1 MRTLSWRLAA
11 VLAVAAALLVGPFAP
26 ASAAPRVRLSI
37 VTGGTGGVY
46 FILGGGLAKLIS
58 LNIPNVEATAEV
70 TSASVDNM
78 RLIGAKRAD
87 IAMTLADTAFD
98 AFKGQEAFRGSPVP
112 AVTLTPLYNNYN
124 HLVTVEGS
132 GINTIADLRGKRVS
146 VGSPGSGTEVTAL
159 RLIEAAGLD
168 PDRDLRS
175 KDRLGV
181 APSVDALRD
190 RKIDAFFWRG
200 GLPTSAVLDLA
211 TTPGLRIKLIPLDS
225 LLPALQKK
233 YGTLY
238 FRSIIAKEYYLGLP
252 ANVPTVG
259 TVNLLVV
266 HKDFDTDLA
275 YQITRLMYE
284 KRPELAQVHPEAA
297 NITVVGV
304 AGRSPLPFH
313 PGAARYFRERGV
325 EGF

>member
-1 MRTLSWRLAA
+1 
-11 VLAVAAALLVGPFAP
+11 
-26 ASAAPRVRLSI
+26 

-58 LNIPNVEATAEV
+58 LNIPGVEATAEV

-132 GINTIADLRGKRVS
+132 GINTIADLKGKRVS

-168 PDRDLRS
+168 PDRDFRS
-175 KDRLGV
+175 KDRLGI

-190 RKIDAFFWRG
+190 RKIDAFFWSG

-225 LLPALQKK
+225 LLPALQRK

-266 HKDFDTDLA
+266 HKDFDADLA

-297 NITVVGV
+297 NITLVGV

-325 EGF
+325 DGF

>member
-1 MRTLSWRLAA
+1 MRIPSWRD
-11 VLAVAAALLVGPFAP
+11 AAALAVVALLLFGLFAP
-26 ASAAPRVRLSI
+26 AAAAPRIRLSI

-87 IAMTLADTAFD
+87 LAMTLADTAVD
-98 AFKGQEAFRGSPVP
+98 ALKGLEAFKGNPVS

-124 HLVTVEGS
+124 HLVTIEGS
-132 GINTIADLRGKRVS
+132 GINAIADLKGKRVS

-159 RLIEAAGLD
+159 RLLETAGID
-168 PDRDLRS
+168 PDRDIR
-175 KDRLGV
+175 KDRLGI

-190 RKIDAFFWRG
+190 RKIDAFFWSG

-211 TTPGLRIKLIPLDS
+211 VTPGLRIKLIPLDS

-233 YGTLY
+233 HGNIY
-238 FRSIIAKEYYLGLP
+238 FKATISKEYYIGLP

-259 TVNLLVV
+259 VVNLLVV
-266 HKDFDTDLA
+266 HKDFDAGLA
-275 YQITRLMYE
+275 YQITKLIFD
-284 KRPELAQVHPEAA
+284 KRAELAQVHQEAA
-297 NITVVGV
+297 NITFVNL
-304 AGRSPLPFH
+304 AERAILPVH
-313 PGAARYFRERGV
+313 PGAARYFKERGV
-325 EGF
+325 TGF